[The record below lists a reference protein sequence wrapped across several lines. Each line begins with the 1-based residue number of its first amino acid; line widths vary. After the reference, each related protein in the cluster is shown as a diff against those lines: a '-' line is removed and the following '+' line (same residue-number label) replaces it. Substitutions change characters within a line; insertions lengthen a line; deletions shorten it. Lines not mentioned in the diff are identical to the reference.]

1 MSNFRN
7 RDGSTPLDLDQMEGI
22 KYPHITIM
30 AELDELEDENIQRG
44 LDWLN
49 RYKKEDYLS
58 IEFLKKL
65 HKKLFGDVW
74 LWAGKLR
81 TKEVNLSN
89 TRPYDVGP
97 GLKMLFEDIKVWI
110 KAKNIDWNEI
120 AAEFHHRLVRIHP
133 FPNGNGRTTRI
144 FIEFFQKRNGQD
156 ITSWM
161 ASLKN
166 SPKERRQKY
175 IQSLRKADK
184 GDYSEL
190 IEFVKEKRKS

>member
-1 MSNFRN
+1 MKRKIIF
-7 RDGSTPLDLDQMEGI
+7 T
-22 KYPHITIM
+22 
-30 AELDELEDENIQRG
+30 
-44 LDWLN
+44 
-49 RYKKEDYLS
+49 

-74 LWAGKLR
+74 LWAGKFRL
-81 TKEVNLSN
+81 KEVNLSN

-97 GLKMLFEDIKVWI
+97 NLKMLFEDVKVWI
-110 KAKNIDWNEI
+110 KAKNIDWDEI

-144 FIEFFQKRNGQD
+144 FIEFFQKRNGQE

-166 SPKERRQKY
+166 SPKGRREKY

-190 IEFVKEKRKS
+190 IKFMKEKRKSKV